1 MLRHVTGKAH
11 DMERVG
17 ESHLQYRGMNN
28 VKEAL
33 VNCWAIDSLKIRIP
47 LNRVQILDEGIREM
61 VVRVSAR
68 TGEVLEEKQ
77 NTKESR
83 DEHGI
88 KTVYSIEKRA
98 TKFDTIEYLVVLVNA
113 KQLKERYFEGIKGQ
127 NVAQLHSYL
136 IGLGVVH
143 FSLKEFLRAEC
154 TDIDFRKDFTAK
166 EDTMK
171 EGIRFMLSNSKPH
184 TEFDKGAL
192 KFWRKDNKGLQWN
205 KRNTTKVRTAPFL
218 KIYSKT
224 LDFKTKSNVF
234 ALSHFESIPEDLWRF
249 EFTIKNKDHLDSFK
263 LGNTLSELIS
273 IPVEQIE
280 TMSIK
285 SLKAVLNQNQRELK
299 QTEGIPPKDVY
310 EVNGLVM
317 LLDSGHQWHIIKER
331 MLTSLT
337 GSNRSKK
344 LKRMQELFEDYI
356 RPMESYEKQA
366 GVDDIL
372 NQIGY
377 TF

>member
-1 MLRHVTGKAH
+1 MSRSTVNQT
-11 DMERVG
+11 
-17 ESHLQYRGMNN
+17 
-28 VKEAL
+28 L
-33 VNCWAIDSLKIRIP
+33 VNNWAIDSLKIRIP
-47 LNRVQILDEGIREM
+47 LSRVQILDEGIREI

-77 NTKESR
+77 NTKSSR

-98 TKFDTIEYLVVLVNA
+98 TQFDTIEYLIVLVNA
-113 KQLKERYFEGIKGQ
+113 KQLKERYFEGIKAM
-127 NVAQLHSYL
+127 NVAHLHSYL
-136 IGLGVVH
+136 VGLGVVQ
-143 FSLKEFLRAEC
+143 FSLKELLKAEC

-166 EDTMK
+166 EDNMK
-171 EGIRFMLSNSKPH
+171 EVLRFMESSSKPH
-184 TEFDKGAL
+184 TDFDKGA
-192 KFWRKDNKGLQWN
+192 KKYWRKDNKGLQWN
-205 KRNTTKVRTAPFL
+205 KRETAKVRTAPFL

-234 ALSHFESIPEDLWRF
+234 ALNHFDTIPQDLWRF
-249 EFTIKNKDHLDSFK
+249 EFTIKNKDHLSSFGH
-263 LGNTLSELIS
+263 GNTFDKLIS
-273 IPVEQIE
+273 LTAEQID

-299 QTEGIPPKDVY
+299 QLEGIPPKDVY

-317 LLDSGHQWHIIKER
+317 LLDSGHQWHTIKQR

-356 RPMESYEKQA
+356 RPMESYQKQV
-366 GVDDIL
+366 GVDDVL
-372 NQIGY
+372 TQIGY

>member
-1 MLRHVTGKAH
+1 MSTQK
-11 DMERVG
+11 
-17 ESHLQYRGMNN
+17 
-28 VKEAL
+28 L
-33 VNCWAIDSLKIRIP
+33 VNGWAIDSLKIRIP
-47 LNRVQILDEGIREM
+47 LNRVQILDESIKGIVSK
-61 VVRVSAR
+61 VVEANGSEHQGRQFHDMD
-68 TGEVLEEKQ
+68 GVLYNVIEQKE
-77 NTKESR
+77 NTKASR

-98 TKFDTIEYLVVLVNA
+98 TQFDTIEYLIVLVNA
-113 KQLKERYFEGIKGQ
+113 KQLKERYFEGIKAM
-127 NVAQLHSYL
+127 NVAHLHSYL
-136 IGLGVVH
+136 VGLGVVH
-143 FSLKEFLRAEC
+143 FSLKELLKAEC

-166 EDTMK
+166 EDNMK
-171 EGIRFMLSNSKPH
+171 EVLRFMESSSKPH
-184 TEFDKGAL
+184 TEFDKGAK

-205 KRNTTKVRTAPFL
+205 KRETTKVRTAPFL

-234 ALSHFESIPEDLWRF
+234 ALSHFDTIPQDLWRF
-249 EFTIKNKDHLDSFK
+249 EFTIKNKDHLSSFGH
-263 LGNTLSELIS
+263 GNTFDKLIS
-273 IPVEQIE
+273 LTAEQID

-299 QTEGIPPKDVY
+299 QIDGIPPKDVY

-317 LLDSGHQWHIIKER
+317 LLDSGHQWHTIKQR

-356 RPMESYEKQA
+356 RPMESYQKQVD
-366 GVDDIL
+366 VDDVL
-372 NQIGY
+372 TQIGY

>member
-1 MLRHVTGKAH
+1 
-11 DMERVG
+11 
-17 ESHLQYRGMNN
+17 
-28 VKEAL
+28 
-33 VNCWAIDSLKIRIP
+33 
-47 LNRVQILDEGIREM
+47 
-61 VVRVSAR
+61 
-68 TGEVLEEKQ
+68 
-77 NTKESR
+77 
-83 DEHGI
+83 
-88 KTVYSIEKRA
+88 
-98 TKFDTIEYLVVLVNA
+98 
-113 KQLKERYFEGIKGQ
+113 
-127 NVAQLHSYL
+127 
-136 IGLGVVH
+136 
-143 FSLKEFLRAEC
+143 
-154 TDIDFRKDFTAK
+154 
-166 EDTMK
+166 MK

>member
-1 MLRHVTGKAH
+1 MSRSTVNQT
-11 DMERVG
+11 
-17 ESHLQYRGMNN
+17 
-28 VKEAL
+28 L
-33 VNCWAIDSLKIRIP
+33 VNGWAIDSLKIRIP

-98 TKFDTIEYLVVLVNA
+98 TQFDTIEYLIVLVNA

-143 FSLKEFLRAEC
+143 FSLKEFLRGEC

-171 EGIRFMLSNSKPH
+171 EGIRFMHSNSKPH

-249 EFTIKNKDHLDSFK
+249 EFTIKNKDHLESFK

-273 IPVEQIE
+273 IPIEQIE

-285 SLKAVLNQNQRELK
+285 SLKSVLNQNQRELK
-299 QTEGIPPKDVY
+299 QMEGIPPKDVY
-310 EVNGLVM
+310 EVNGLIW
-317 LLDSGHQWHIIKER
+317 LLDEGHQWHTIKQR

>member
-1 MLRHVTGKAH
+1 
-11 DMERVG
+11 
-17 ESHLQYRGMNN
+17 MNN